1 MSLTQI
7 VVLTAIML
15 VTGAIGAIT
24 GGNSLINVPLMIMVG
39 MSSRQAVATNMFA
52 VFFMTVSST
61 VRFARDKLIAFR
73 LALPLCLLTIIS
85 SAIGAELAV
94 KLPEAVVKTI
104 VGVSMGLLVAFMA
117 ARPSSTARS
126 VSIPPPAALA
136 GFVLTF
142 WLGIY
147 GGLFSGGYTTLM
159 TFLGVTCFGLRMLES
174 VAIMKPVNL
183 VSCAAASLIFYWAGL
198 IDFRIGIPLAAA
210 NLIGGYVGAQLAVKS
225 SERLVRL
232 LFLATVACLA
242 LKLLAYDVVYRAL
255 IAAR

>member
-1 MSLTQI
+1 MSPTQI
-7 VVLTAIML
+7 GVLTVAMVLTA
-15 VTGAIGAIT
+15 AIGAIT

-52 VFFMTVSST
+52 VLFMTVSST
-61 VRFARDKLIAFR
+61 VRFARDKLISFR
-73 LALPLCLLTIIS
+73 LALPLCLLTAVS

-94 KLPEAVVKTI
+94 KLPEPVVKTI
-104 VGVSMGLLVAFMA
+104 VGVSMGLLVAFMTL
-117 ARPSSTARS
+117 RPGSTARTQS
-126 VSIPPPAALA
+126 VPPTAATV

-142 WLGIY
+142 LLGIY

-159 TFLGVTCFGLRMLES
+159 TFLGVACFGLRMLES

-183 VSCAAASLIFYWAGL
+183 VSCAAACVVFFSAHLVDL
-198 IDFRIGIPLAAA
+198 RVGIPLAAA
-210 NLIGGYVGAQLAVKS
+210 NLVGGYLGAKLAVRS

-242 LKLLAYDVVYRAL
+242 LKLLAYDVIYRAL
-255 IAAR
+255 LSG

>member
-1 MSLTQI
+1 MSPTQI
-7 VVLTAIML
+7 AVLTVLMVA
-15 VTGAIGAIT
+15 TAAIGAIT
-24 GGNSLINVPLMIMVG
+24 GGNSLINVPIMIMVG
-39 MSSRQAVATNMFA
+39 MSSREAVATNMFA
-52 VFFMTVSST
+52 VLFMTVSST

-73 LALPLCLLTIIS
+73 LAVPLCILTIIS

-104 VGVSMGLLVAFMA
+104 VGVSMGLLVLFMA

-126 VSIPPPAALA
+126 VSIPPPAAMV

-142 WLGIY
+142 ILGIY

-183 VSCAAASLIFYWAGL
+183 VSCAAASVIFYAAHL
-198 IDFRIGIPLAAA
+198 IDFRVGIPLAAA
-210 NLIGGYVGAQLAVKS
+210 NLVGGYFGAQLAVKS
-225 SERLVRL
+225 SERLVRA

-255 IAAR
+255 LAAH